1 MNLIILAAL
10 DLIILIYLLA
20 DIRAH
25 LVVQWF
31 KYSDIFSITLGLYYI
46 FVFFICTSSIEGIF
60 CCHCCL
66 AIGLVVVFRLHRLS
80 VNDRNCYRIS
90 D

>member
-31 KYSDIFSITLGLYYI
+31 KYSDIFSITLGLHYI
-46 FVFFICTSSIEGIF
+46 FVIFICTSSIEGIF
-60 CCHCCL
+60 LLSLLFSYWFGCCFQI
-66 AIGLVVVFRLHRLS
+66 ASTFGE
-80 VNDRNCYRIS
+80 
-90 D
+90 